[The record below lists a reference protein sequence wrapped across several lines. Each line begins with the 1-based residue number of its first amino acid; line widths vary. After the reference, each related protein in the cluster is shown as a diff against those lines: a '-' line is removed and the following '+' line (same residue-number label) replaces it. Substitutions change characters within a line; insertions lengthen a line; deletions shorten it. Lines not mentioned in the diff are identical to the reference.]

1 MRLGIKGAKTR
12 LEEEVQVEEHKVMKV
27 EERIWDKGWG
37 GAGTEV
43 VRVRSERVVVGK
55 SRGA

>member
-1 MRLGIKGAKTR
+1 M
-12 LEEEVQVEEHKVMKV
+12 EEEVQVEEHKVMKV
-27 EERIWDKGWG
+27 EERIWDKRWG

-55 SRGA
+55 SRCA